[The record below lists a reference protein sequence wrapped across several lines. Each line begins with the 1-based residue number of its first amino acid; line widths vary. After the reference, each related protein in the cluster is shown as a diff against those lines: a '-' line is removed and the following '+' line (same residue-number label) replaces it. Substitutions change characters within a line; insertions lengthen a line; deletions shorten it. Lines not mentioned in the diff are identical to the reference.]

1 MERAASM
8 IFPTRSNRN
17 LPKLACRLFALA
29 LLLMLVSACEVE
41 REYHAVLLILDIAA
55 GDAPSKLKSVAAE
68 PSRKQLTL
76 PAGGRTIA
84 ADLYLSD
91 AKPGAGVLL
100 LPGAAETGK
109 DDPRLQAFAKS
120 LARSGFA
127 VVVPDLAGFRSLRVS
142 SEDIVDVADAF
153 AWLAARPDLAPEG
166 RAGMVSFSYAS
177 GPAIL
182 AALQP
187 QNAGKASF
195 MMTVGGY
202 CNLRDVLTF
211 FTTGWYRDSGEWRH
225 MEPNSYGKWVFVL
238 SNINRLSDPRDRAL
252 FRLAAQ
258 RKLADLKAPLHDI
271 APRLSAE
278 GKRVLDFVENR
289 DRDQAA
295 LLMDR
300 LPEQIR
306 REILALDIARYDL
319 SKLKAD
325 MILVHGY
332 DDDIIPYTES
342 VALSKRLPKRQAHL
356 YLVHGLKH
364 VNLKPRLVDKLRL
377 WRAMSTLL
385 QQQTDR

>member
-1 MERAASM
+1 MKRAASM
-8 IFPTRSNRN
+8 TFPTRLNRH
-17 LPKLACRLFALA
+17 LLKLACRLFGLA
-29 LLLMLVSACEVE
+29 LLMMLVSACDLQ

-55 GDAPSKLKSVAAE
+55 GDAPSKLKAVTAE
-68 PSRKQLTL
+68 PARKQLTL

-84 ADLYLSD
+84 ADLYLSGD
-91 AKPGAGVLL
+91 KPGAGVLL

-127 VVVPDLAGFRSLRVS
+127 VVVPDLARFRSLRVS
-142 SEDIVDVADAF
+142 SEDIADVADAF
-153 AWLAARPDLAPEG
+153 AWLAAHPELAPNR

-182 AALQP
+182 AGLRP
-187 QNAGKASF
+187 QNAGKVSF

-202 CNLRDVLTF
+202 CNLPDVLTF
-211 FTTGWYRDSGEWRH
+211 FTTGWYRDNGEWRH

-238 SNINRLSDPRDRAL
+238 SNINRLSDPGDREL
-252 FRLAAQ
+252 FRVAAQ
-258 RKLADLKAPLHDI
+258 RKLTDLKAPLHDL
-271 APRLSAE
+271 APRLSPE

-289 DRDQAA
+289 DRSKAG
-295 LLMDR
+295 LLMDQ
-300 LPEQIR
+300 LPEAIR
-306 REILALDIARYDL
+306 REILALNVARYDL

-342 VALSKRLPKRQAHL
+342 VALAKRLPEGQAHL

-364 VNLKPRLVDKLRL
+364 VNLKPRLIDKLRL

-385 QQQTDR
+385 QQQNP